1 MNESTRLISTFTPS
15 LMPLETLE
23 ALFVKRQPVLDR
35 LVAHSRISVDTDAKH
50 FDLLV
55 GPRGIGKTHLVALA
69 YHKIKQSLLN
79 ADRYA
84 VVWLREEEWGIAS
97 FFDLLLRIL
106 KTVEREGLA
115 LDPATLDKRIDALS
129 DLPLTKRE
137 SQARA
142 LIDQALGAKVLLI
155 LAENLDMIFEG
166 LGENGQKKLRAWLQ
180 EGQRIGIIASAPTL
194 FAAVQLQR
202 SPFYGFFQ
210 IEHLDEFTI
219 DDASELLQKAARLRG
234 RDDAAE
240 FLVTP
245 IGRARLRALQHLA
258 GGNPRVYMIFAQFL
272 TRQSMDDLV
281 EPFMKTLDDLTPYYQ
296 AKMQVLSPQQ
306 RKIIEVMCDLQG
318 GVTVKDVA
326 RHAHATSQS
335 ISSQMGKL
343 REVRLVKSESAG
355 KEAYYRLSEPLMRL
369 CLNVK
374 MQRRAPVRC
383 MVEFLRVWY
392 FEHEL
397 RTFAASEASDALE
410 RQLAQEALLSIV
422 SSTLDPKIAALMEEF
437 SSTETMNFDGLI
449 GYADSFREAFGGWI
463 KPARHLLV
471 TAIVFVPSEE
481 NKASAVEKILN
492 RFNSWSN
499 SSAEETLDEK
509 YAHIP
514 CSVIFDLCSPPTL
527 PYAQALLPVVMQAFK
542 ESFLLSW
549 TRLEVALAADEGSSC
564 VKEIASLELALESS
578 DETIDEVLNYR
589 NGSHAVTLIMIA
601 ELWCPVHLRET
612 LAARCFRWALEK
624 NQVSNIAM
632 AALMNFAFFRRNEEI
647 KPADFCERWF
657 GRSLSDSGYVIATR
671 IAYAVLDS
679 LNGMPSKKLMQLS
692 DEERSVAD
700 SMLNAKVPSGKFSS
714 QTLGEWRKVLLN
726 VKASGATARA

>member
-1 MNESTRLISTFTPS
+1 MNEPTRLISTFTPS
-15 LMPLETLE
+15 LMPLDTLE
-23 ALFVKRQPVLDR
+23 ALFVKRQPILDR
-35 LVAHSRISVDTDAKH
+35 LVEHSKASIDTAAKH

-55 GPRGIGKTHLVALA
+55 GPRGIGKTHLIALA
-69 YHKIKQSLLN
+69 YHKIKQASLN
-79 ADRYA
+79 TDRYA

-115 LDPATLDKRIDALS
+115 LDSTTLDKRIDALS
-129 DLPLTKRE
+129 DLPLTKKE

-142 LIDQALGAKVLLI
+142 LIDQALGAKTLLI

-166 LGENGQKKLRAWLQ
+166 LGESGQKKLRAWLQ

-210 IEHLDEFTI
+210 IENLEEFTI
-219 DDASELLQKAARLRG
+219 DEASELLQKAARLRG

-245 IGRARLRALQHLA
+245 TGRARLRALQHLA

-272 TRQSMDDLV
+272 TRESMDDLV

-318 GVTVKDVA
+318 GVTVKDIA
-326 RHAHATSQS
+326 RHAHASSQS
-335 ISSQMGKL
+335 ISSQLGKL
-343 REVRLVKSESAG
+343 KDVRLVKAESAG
-355 KEAYYRLSEPLMRL
+355 KEAYYRLTEPLMRL

-374 MQRRAPVRC
+374 MQRSAPVRC
-383 MVEFLRVWY
+383 LVEFLRVWY
-392 FEHEL
+392 FDHEL
-397 RTFAASEASDALE
+397 RTFAASEASGALE
-410 RQLAQEALLSIV
+410 RQLAQEALLSIA
-422 SSTLDPKIAALMEEF
+422 SSTPDPKIAALMEEF
-437 SSTETMNFDGLI
+437 ASTETMNFDGLI
-449 GYADSFREAFGGWI
+449 GYAESFREAFGGWTR
-463 KPARHLLV
+463 PARHLLV

-492 RFNSWSN
+492 RFNSWP
-499 SSAEETLDEK
+499 SSPAEETLDTK

-514 CSVIFDLCSPPTL
+514 CSVIFDLCSPLTL
-527 PYAQALLPVVMQAFK
+527 PYAQALLPVVIRAFK

-549 TRLEVALAADEGSSC
+549 TRLEVAIATDEGSSC
-564 VKEIASLELALESS
+564 VKEIANLELALESS

-601 ELWCPVHLRET
+601 ELWFPAHLRET

-632 AALMNFAFFRRNEEI
+632 AALMNFAFFRRNKEI
-647 KPADFCERWF
+647 KPADFYERWL
-657 GRSLSDSGYVIATR
+657 GRSLSDPGYVIAAR
-671 IAYAVLDS
+671 IAHAVLDS
-679 LNGMPSKKLMQLS
+679 LNDISSKKLLQLS

-700 SMLNAKVPSGKFSS
+700 SMLNANVHSGKFPS
-714 QTLGEWRKVLLN
+714 QTLGEWRKVLSN
-726 VKASGATARA
+726 VRASGAIARA